1 MEPPSVRPAAN
12 APLSTAGAYEKP
24 FWSSLPKSDGF
35 ALEVIKNGVAIEEIP
50 LVGREYF
57 RIGRQPDVVDI
68 PMEHGSIS
76 RLHAILNFHED
87 GSLHIFDNRS
97 ANGTFVNKQRL
108 RPQSY
113 HKLNVGDIIKFGEST
128 RLNVLKGPE
137 QAIDEESEIE
147 KLSQL
152 RRAMKEKA
160 ARQAES
166 EDFGVTW
173 GIQDD
178 AVDPYADDDERRK
191 TDSSNSNMKFVNGKL
206 SLSLANDTDDDDRFR
221 SGDGG
226 MHAHRNNLPAYL
238 QQDENYDRKYG
249 AKFEV
254 KLDESLIKSDKDR
267 ELLDKI
273 RKNER
278 KIQNLQEEIR
288 RIYMKEHTQE
298 DGLTAGQQS
307 VISRN
312 DKAIAD
318 LTTTISDLVKR
329 LEQKQID
336 RIGSTVQTDLVPG
349 KRPRVDDESDDAM
362 VYDTSHSTADVSTN
376 WRLKKKLNKLS
387 NAALDVSSKGSD
399 AKGAHPQSLSFKDI
413 QSSVGVQQQH
423 IDDLKSSLNA
433 CTKELEAL
441 RDESK
446 IVDEVTAVINKNRE
460 SELKSKISRVSVELE
475 EATIKMKQ
483 LQKLLHAAAPAMKVA
498 SAATLNEVAVEKS
511 TNAKVAVSEESDK
524 LKLDNGGQ
532 RAQTFSVP
540 CEGGVGGELTEMEKF
555 MAEKD
560 SDGDENVA
568 ATGSEDVSARSCDEN
583 PPNKKPRVESQRST
597 PPALSSKAVVKG
609 PARPPLMTDNDDAG
623 RYTAEAVRQGLITS
637 RQVLQSGEMIWLP
650 PSQQKGDGKTSLN
663 DKLGY

>member
-1 MEPPSVRPAAN
+1 MRPAAN
-12 APLSTAGAYEKP
+12 VPSSSTSAYERP
-24 FWSSLPKSDGF
+24 PWSCSPKSDEF
-35 ALEVIKNGVAIEEIP
+35 ALEVIKNGVAMEEIP

-76 RLHAILNFHED
+76 RLHAVLNFHED
-87 GSLHIFDNRS
+87 GSLHIYDNRS

-108 RPQSY
+108 RPQTY
-113 HKLNVGDIIKFGEST
+113 HKLSVGDIIKFGEST
-128 RLNVLKGPE
+128 RINVLKGPE
-137 QAIDEESEIE
+137 SATDDKSDIE
-147 KLSQL
+147 QLSQL
-152 RRAMKEKA
+152 RRAMKARA
-160 ARQAES
+160 ARQEES
-166 EDFGVTW
+166 KDSGVTW

-178 AVDPYADDDERRK
+178 PDEPNGSDDEHGK
-191 TDSSNSNMKFVNGKL
+191 SSLTDRNMKFVNGN
-206 SLSLANDTDDDDRFR
+206 LSLASANDTEDDERFR

-226 MHAHRNNLPAYL
+226 VHAHRYNLPAYL

-254 KLDESLIKSDKDR
+254 ALDESLIKSDKDR

-288 RIYMKEHTQE
+288 RIYLKEHNQE

-318 LTTTISDLVKR
+318 LTATISDLVKR

-336 RIGSTVQTDLVPG
+336 RSGSAAHVDVVPG

-362 VYDTSHSTADVSTN
+362 VYDISQSTADVSTN

-387 NAALDVSSKGSD
+387 NAALDVSSKASD
-399 AKGAHPQSLSFKDI
+399 SKGLHQQSLSFKDI
-413 QSSVGVQQQH
+413 QSSVDVQQQH
-423 IDDLKSSLNA
+423 INDLKSTMES
-433 CTKELEAL
+433 CTKDLEVL
-441 RDESK
+441 RNESVG
-446 IVDEVTAVINKNRE
+446 VDEVTAVINKNRE
-460 SELKSKISRVSVELE
+460 SELKSKISRVSVDYE

-483 LQKLLHAAAPAMKVA
+483 LQKLLHAAAPAMKIANVVA
-498 SAATLNEVAVEKS
+498 PIAKANTTEPVIVERVDHS
-511 TNAKVAVSEESDK
+511 
-524 LKLDNGGQ
+524 NGSNQ
-532 RAQTFSVP
+532 SQHVPTFSRTSDCGDTV
-540 CEGGVGGELTEMEKF
+540 ELSEMERF
-555 MAEKD
+555 MMEKD
-560 SDGDENVA
+560 KDVDDTAAAGSAIDGTPAYSRD
-568 ATGSEDVSARSCDEN
+568 DN
-583 PPNKKPRVESQRST
+583 PPVKKPRIDSQKSA
-597 PPALSSKAVVKG
+597 PAVFPSKAVVKG
-609 PARPPLMTDNDDAG
+609 PVRPSLPLDNDDAG
-623 RYTAEAVRQGLITS
+623 RNTSEAVRQGLISS

-663 DKLGY
+663 EKLGY